1 MTETEITPADSD
13 DRAQITELVT
23 SAGIGLLTTVTATG
37 QLVSRPLK
45 AQDIDFDGE
54 LWFFTQDPSPKVDD
68 IRANPSVNV
77 AFESKKGYLSVA
89 GSASIVHDPAKVDEL
104 WSPAVAGWFPD
115 GKDDP
120 TVALIRVHAET
131 VELWATDEPRPV
143 VLFKVLKAAVTGGQ
157 PDVGENRT
165 VSFE

>member
-1 MTETEITPADSD
+1 MTETEIAPADSG
-13 DRAQITELVT
+13 DRAQITELVK
-23 SAGIGLLTTVTATG
+23 SAKIGLLTTVNATG
-37 QLVSRPLK
+37 QLVSRPLA
-45 AQDIDFDGE
+45 AQDVDFDGE

-68 IRANPSVNV
+68 IRVNPSVNV

-89 GSASIVHDPAKVDEL
+89 GSATVVHDRAKVDEL
-104 WSPAVAGWFPD
+104 WSPAVASWFPD

-120 TVALIRVHAET
+120 SVALIRVNAET

-143 VLFKVLKAAVTGGQ
+143 VLFKVLRAAITGGQ
-157 PDVGENRT
+157 PDAGENRT

>member
-1 MTETEITPADSD
+1 MTDTDITPADAD
-13 DRAQITELVT
+13 DIAQIAELVS
-23 SAGIGLLTTVTATG
+23 SAKIGLLTTVTATG
-37 QLVSRPLK
+37 QLVSRPLA
-45 AQDIDFDGE
+45 AQDTDFDGN

-89 GSASIVHDPAKVDEL
+89 GSASVVHDTAKIDEL
-104 WSPAVAGWFPD
+104 WTPSVSAWFPE
-115 GKDDP
+115 GKEDP
-120 TVALIRVHAET
+120 TIALLRVQAET
-131 VELWATDEPRPV
+131 VELWAMDEPRPV
-143 VLFKVLKAAVTGGQ
+143 VLFKVLKAAVTGDQ

>member
-1 MTETEITPADSD
+1 MTETEIAPADSN
-13 DRAQITELVT
+13 DRAQITELVK
-23 SAGIGLLTTVTATG
+23 SAKIGLLTTVNATG
-37 QLVSRPLK
+37 QLVSRPLA

-68 IRANPSVNV
+68 IRATPSVNV

-89 GSASIVHDPAKVDEL
+89 GSATLVHDRAKVNEL

-120 TVALIRVHAET
+120 SVALIRVDAET
-131 VELWATDEPRPV
+131 VELWATNEPRPV

-157 PDVGENRT
+157 PTIGENRT
-165 VSFE
+165 VSFD

>member
-1 MTETEITPADSD
+1 MTDTDITPADSD
-13 DRAQITELVT
+13 DVTQIAELVK
-23 SAGIGLLTTVTATG
+23 SAKIGLLTTVNATG
-37 QLVSRPLK
+37 QLVSRPLA
-45 AQDIDFDGE
+45 AQDTDFDGD

-89 GSASIVHDPAKVDEL
+89 GSATVVHDQARIDEL
-104 WSPAVAGWFPD
+104 WSPSVSGWFPE

-120 TVALIRVHAET
+120 SIALIKVAAET
-131 VELWATDEPRPV
+131 VELWAIDEPRPV
-143 VLFKVLKAAVTGGQ
+143 VMFKALRAAVTGGQ